1 MKIQK
6 DAESIRK
13 EFASGQQ
20 YKSAIGLYDTYAQ
33 NEDFYVGRQWEGVDA
48 DDLDKPVINFLRRV
62 VSMHIAKVVSTDWGV
77 RFKAFEDTE
86 DNDNISRMLSDQVDQ
101 VIERLNLKAM
111 SRTAQRN
118 ECVDGDACIY
128 FDFDSDAESG
138 MNVPGAVTAELLEN
152 INVYFGNK
160 YSRDVQSQPWII
172 LHKRM
177 FLEDVRD
184 VARANGVPENDID
197 SIKGDSDEHQ
207 LEADSPSDLCTV
219 LIKLWKENGTVHAV
233 MVANDLIIR
242 KEWDT
247 GYKLYPIAWSSWEV
261 LKSSYHGQA
270 MLTGLIPNQI
280 AMNKA
285 WSGVLWQIQKTGF
298 AQPVVDRTR
307 IPDWDGAPG
316 QMIEAKGPVSNVRD
330 AVMYLEAAPVP
341 VSVINAMD
349 SLMSTTRDCMGAS
362 DATMGDVNPDNASAI
377 IALQQADEQPL
388 ELRKQSFHN
397 FVEDMCRII
406 ADIMRARYGKR
417 QVMMTKTYTNENGQK
432 DQKTDLTEFDFSTL
446 EELQMTMRVDV
457 GASSLY
463 SEQLQ
468 VQTASNL
475 FTTGIIDD
483 PAKLAIYLKVMP
495 EKYIPSRQILQQYCE
510 SLLKQTLDS
519 YNQPTQTGGFN
530 PAMAQDD
537 VNVTNVQPRVE
548 NTMNAQP

>member
-1 MKIQK
+1 MTIKK
-6 DAESIRK
+6 DAESISR
-13 EFASGQQ
+13 EFTAGQQ
-20 YKSAIGLYDTYAQ
+20 YKTAIGLYDTYAQ
-33 NEDFYVGRQWEGVDA
+33 NEAFYVGNQWEGVDA

-77 RFKAFEDTE
+77 RFKAFKDTPE
-86 DNDNISRMLSDQVDQ
+86 NDNISRMLSDQVDQ
-101 VIERLNLKAM
+101 VIERLDLKAM
-111 SRTAQRN
+111 ARLAQRN
-118 ECVDGDACIY
+118 ECVDGDACVY
-128 FDFDSDAESG
+128 FDFDADAESG
-138 MNVPGAVTAELLEN
+138 MGVPGMITAELLEN

-160 YSRDVQSQPWII
+160 YSRDVQKQPYII
-172 LHKRM
+172 LHQRR

-184 VARANGVPENDID
+184 EARENGVPE
-197 SIKGDSDEHQ
+197 SEVETIKGDSDEHQ
-207 LEADSPSDLCTV
+207 MEADAPNDLVTV
-219 LIKLWKENGTVHAV
+219 LIKLWKENGTVHAIKATRD
-233 MVANDLIIR
+233 MIIR

-247 GYKLYPIAWSSWEV
+247 GLKLYPIAWSSWET

-285 WSGVLWQIQKTGF
+285 WAGVLWQIQKTGF
-298 AQPVVDRTR
+298 AQPVVNTNA

-316 QMIEAKGPVSNVRD
+316 QMIEARGPVSNVRD

-388 ELRKQSFHN
+388 ELRKQAFHN

-417 QVMMTKTYTNENGQK
+417 QVMMSTTYKDEYGQEQTETK
-432 DQKTDLTEFDFSTL
+432 LHEFDFSTL
-446 EELQMTMRVDV
+446 DELQMTMRVDV

-483 PAKLAIYLKVMP
+483 PAKLAIYLKIMP
-495 EKYIPSRQILQQYCE
+495 EKYIPSRQVLQQYCE
-510 SLLKQTLDS
+510 SLLKQTMQS
-519 YNQPTQTGGFN
+519 MGASGGFN
-530 PAMAQDD
+530 PAIAQDD
-537 VNVTNVQPRVE
+537 VNVTPVQPRVE
-548 NTMNAQP
+548 NTLNAQP

>member
-6 DAESIRK
+6 DAEGIRK
-13 EFASGQQ
+13 EFESGQQ
-20 YKSAIGLYDTYAQ
+20 YKSAIGLYETYAQ

-48 DDLDKPVINFLRRV
+48 DDLDKPVVNFLRRV

-86 DNDNISRMLSDQVDQ
+86 TNDNISRMLSDQVDQ
-101 VIERLNLKAM
+101 VIERLDLKAIA
-111 SRTAQRN
+111 RVAQRN
-118 ECVDGDACIY
+118 ECVDGDTCVF
-128 FDFDSDAESG
+128 FDFDADAESG
-138 MNVPGAVTAELLEN
+138 MDVPGAVTAELLEN

-184 VARANGVPENDID
+184 EARKNGVPEDELE

-207 LEADSPSDLCTV
+207 READSPTDLVSV
-219 LIKLWKENGTVHAV
+219 LIKLWKEDGTVHAV
-233 MVANDLIIR
+233 MTTKDMIIR
-242 KEWDT
+242 EEWDT
-247 GYKLYPIAWSSWEV
+247 GYKLYPIAWGSWEII
-261 LKSSYHGQA
+261 KSSYHGQA
-270 MLTGLIPNQI
+270 MLTGLISNQI

-285 WSGVLWQIQKTGF
+285 WAGVLWQIQKTGF
-298 AQPVVDRTR
+298 AQPVVNRNV
-307 IPDWDGAPG
+307 IPEWDGAPG
-316 QMIEAKGPVSNVRD
+316 QMIEASGPVPNVRD
-330 AVMYLEAAPVP
+330 AIMYLEAAPVP
-341 VSVINAMD
+341 VSVITAMD
-349 SLMSTTRDCMGAS
+349 NLMSTTRDCMGAS

-388 ELRKQSFHN
+388 ELRKQAFHG

-406 ADIMRARYGKR
+406 ADIIRARYGKR
-417 QVMMTKTYTNENGQK
+417 RVMMTHTYNDELGQ
-432 DQKTDLTEFDFSTL
+432 QQSETSLTEFDFSTL
-446 EELQMTMRVDV
+446 DELQMTMRVDV

-475 FTTGIIDD
+475 FTTGIIND

-510 SLLKQTLDS
+510 SMLKQMMEQTQ
-519 YNQPTQTGGFN
+519 QPTQGFN
-530 PAMAQDD
+530 PALAQDD
-537 VNVTNVQPRVE
+537 VNVTPVQPRVE

>member
-1 MKIQK
+1 MTIKK
-6 DAESIRK
+6 DAESISK
-13 EFASGQQ
+13 EFAAGQQ
-20 YKSAIGLYDTYAQ
+20 YKTAIGLYDTYAQ
-33 NEDFYVGRQWEGVDA
+33 NEAFYVGNQWEGVDA
-48 DDLDKPVINFLRRV
+48 DDLDKPMINFLRRV

-77 RFKAFEDTE
+77 RFKAFEDTPE
-86 DNDNISRMLSDQVDQ
+86 NDNISRMLSDQVDQ
-101 VIERLNLKAM
+101 VIERLDLKAM
-111 SRTAQRN
+111 ARLAQRN
-118 ECVDGDACIY
+118 ECVDGDACVY
-128 FDFDSDAESG
+128 FDFDADAESG
-138 MNVPGAVTAELLEN
+138 MGVPGMITAELLEN

-160 YSRDVQSQPWII
+160 YNRDVQKQPYII
-172 LHKRM
+172 LHQRR

-184 VARANGVPENDID
+184 EARENGVTE
-197 SIKGDSDEHQ
+197 SEVETIKGDSDEHQ
-207 LEADSPSDLCTV
+207 METDAPNDLVTV
-219 LIKLWKENGTVHAV
+219 LIKLWKEQGTVHAIK
-233 MVANDLIIR
+233 ATRDRIIR

-247 GYKLYPIAWSSWEV
+247 GLKLYPIAWSSWET

-285 WSGVLWQIQKTGF
+285 WAGVLWQIQKTGF
-298 AQPVVDRTR
+298 AQPVVNTNA

-316 QMIEAKGPVSNVRD
+316 QMIEARGPVSNVRD

-388 ELRKQSFHN
+388 ELRKQAFHS

-417 QVMMTKTYTNENGQK
+417 QVMMSTTYTDEYGQEK
-432 DQKTDLTEFDFSTL
+432 TETQLQKFDFSTL
-446 EELQMTMRVDV
+446 DELQMTMRVDV

-483 PAKLAIYLKVMP
+483 PAKLAIYLKIMP

-510 SLLKQTLDS
+510 SLLKNTL
-519 YNQPTQTGGFN
+519 QGMGATGGFS
-530 PAMAQDD
+530 PALAQDD

>member
-1 MKIQK
+1 
-6 DAESIRK
+6 
-13 EFASGQQ
+13 
-20 YKSAIGLYDTYAQ
+20 
-33 NEDFYVGRQWEGVDA
+33 
-48 DDLDKPVINFLRRV
+48 
-62 VSMHIAKVVSTDWGV
+62 
-77 RFKAFEDTE
+77 
-86 DNDNISRMLSDQVDQ
+86 
-101 VIERLNLKAM
+101 
-111 SRTAQRN
+111 
-118 ECVDGDACIY
+118 
-128 FDFDSDAESG
+128 
-138 MNVPGAVTAELLEN
+138 
-152 INVYFGNK
+152 
-160 YSRDVQSQPWII
+160 
-172 LHKRM
+172 M

-184 VARANGVPENDID
+184 EARANGVPEDEAE

-207 LEADSPSDLCTV
+207 MEADSPSDLVTV
-219 LIKLWKENGTVHAV
+219 LIKMWKEGGTVHCVKATKD
-233 MVANDLIIR
+233 MIIR

-285 WSGVLWQIQKTGF
+285 WAGVLWQIQKTGF
-298 AQPVVDRTR
+298 AQPVVNTNV

-316 QMIEAKGPVSNVRD
+316 QMIEAKGSVQNVRD

-362 DATMGDVNPDNASAI
+362 DATMGDVNPNNASAI

-388 ELRKQSFHN
+388 ELRKQAFHN

-406 ADIMRARYGKR
+406 ADIIRARYGKR
-417 QVMMTKTYTNENGQK
+417 KVMMNTTYVDEYGQ
-432 DQKTDLTEFDFSTL
+432 QQSGQQLTEFDFSTL
-446 EELQMTMRVDV
+446 DELQMTMRVDV

-475 FTTGIIDD
+475 FTTGIIND
-483 PAKLAIYLKVMP
+483 PAQLAMYLKVMP
-495 EKYIPSRQILQQYCE
+495 EKYIPARQVLQQYCE
-510 SLLKQTLDS
+510 SLLKQALQQ
-519 YNQPTQTGGFN
+519 QPVQTGGFN

>member
-86 DNDNISRMLSDQVDQ
+86 ENDNISRMLSDQVDQ
-101 VIERLNLKAM
+101 AIERLNLKAM
-111 SRTAQRN
+111 SRQAQRN
-118 ECVDGDACIY
+118 ECVDGDACVY
-128 FDFDSDAESG
+128 FDFDADAESG
-138 MNVPGAVTAELLEN
+138 MNVPGAITAEMLEN

-184 VARANGVPENDID
+184 EARENGVPEDEVD

-207 LEADSPSDLCTV
+207 MEADSPNDLVTV

-233 MVANDLIIR
+233 KATKDLIIR

-285 WSGVLWQIQKTGF
+285 WAGVLWQIQKTGF
-298 AQPVVDRTR
+298 AQPVVNTNV

-316 QMIEAKGPVSNVRD
+316 QMIEAKGPVQNVRD

-362 DATMGDVNPDNASAI
+362 DATMGDVNPNNASAI

-388 ELRKQSFHN
+388 ELRKQQFHN

-417 QVMMTKTYTNENGQK
+417 QVMMTKTYTDEYGQ
-432 DQKTDLTEFDFSTL
+432 QQAKTDLTEFDFSTL
-446 EELQMTMRVDV
+446 DELQMTMRVDV

-483 PAKLAIYLKVMP
+483 PAKLAIYLKIMP

-519 YNQPTQTGGFN
+519 YGQQTGGFN

>member
-1 MKIQK
+1 MTIKK
-6 DAESIRK
+6 DAESISR
-13 EFASGQQ
+13 EFAAGQQ
-20 YKSAIGLYDTYAQ
+20 YKTAIGLYDTYAQ
-33 NEDFYVGRQWEGVDA
+33 NEAFYVGNQWEGVDA

-77 RFKAFEDTE
+77 RFKAFKDTPE
-86 DNDNISRMLSDQVDQ
+86 NDNISRMLSDQVDQ

-111 SRTAQRN
+111 ARLAQRN
-118 ECVDGDACIY
+118 ECVDGDACVY
-128 FDFDSDAESG
+128 FDFDADAESG
-138 MNVPGAVTAELLEN
+138 MGVPGMITAELLEN

-160 YSRDVQSQPWII
+160 YSRDVQGQPYII
-172 LHKRM
+172 LHQRR

-184 VARANGVPENDID
+184 EARVNGVPE
-197 SIKGDSDEHQ
+197 SEVETIKGDSDEHQ
-207 LEADSPSDLCTV
+207 MEADAPNDLVTV
-219 LIKLWKENGTVHAV
+219 LIKLWKENGTVHAIK
-233 MVANDLIIR
+233 ATRDRIIR

-247 GYKLYPIAWSSWEV
+247 GLKLYPIAWSSWET

-285 WSGVLWQIQKTGF
+285 WAGVLWQIQKTGF
-298 AQPVVDRTR
+298 AQPVVNTNA

-316 QMIEAKGPVSNVRD
+316 QMIEARGPVSNVRD

-388 ELRKQSFHN
+388 ELRKQAFHN

-417 QVMMTKTYTNENGQK
+417 QVMMSTTYTDEYGQE
-432 DQKTDLTEFDFSTL
+432 QTETQLQEFDFSTL
-446 EELQMTMRVDV
+446 DELQMTMRVDV

-483 PAKLAIYLKVMP
+483 PAKLAVYLKIMP
-495 EKYIPSRQILQQYCE
+495 EKYIPSRQVLQQYCE
-510 SLLKQTLDS
+510 SLLKQTMQS
-519 YNQPTQTGGFN
+519 MGASGGFN
-530 PAMAQDD
+530 PAMQQDD
-537 VNVTNVQPRVE
+537 VNVTPVQPRVE